1 MNLQVPAM
9 LIQVLAML
17 LQVPTIVLQVP
28 PLFLQVPAMLLQVL
42 AIVLQIPVIHLQI
55 YTPTSPSYALT
66 SPSYTSTCTGYFPTS
81 PSYQTSCSPKHD
93 LVGEEFCQRKL
104 SDLDILP
111 KIVSCEPLSPDKWT
125 QCSSPCNTGSAEFSG
140 RNVLGLEK
148 FTHRFQV
155 ALIMEHE
162 KMVYYL
168 LEAGADIYVRDSKG
182 NEALHY
188 AASCANENI
197 LIFLLNKFNVT
208 NVDQS
213 KRNKSP
219 RRKKMKLE
227 FDLDTRNKRNETALF
242 STVKCKRQP
251 NVKILIK
258 AGSDLNAKYRSNETP
273 LALVLLLGLDET
285 ALLLMQHGCELNII
299 NRKYDKAIHLAV
311 QHRCILSFHWLM
323 AAGTDVFKRNNVG
336 GTVMHYSTTVE
347 IAESL
352 VEAGLDVNDKDKFGR
367 SPLHIAVSKGNVD
380 LVRYLLEN
388 GAGVNSAACF
398 GITPLILATNFCS
411 LPLIRMLF
419 ENKADINIQNK
430 LGYSPLIIA
439 LKQIAADNSEEDTD
453 QSIFK
458 EIISKAPNLDLQ
470 DNLGRT
476 ALMFLAGDFAWGI
489 SALISSGANVNI
501 KDKQQRSALVY
512 LLMNKLKFLN
522 AEAFIEMCNG
532 KLDVVLDPQYKC
544 LLEDLA
550 FSKKSSKS
558 TADLSMEILSLFLSK
573 GFVYNLEECDSQPCY
588 MENFIKWPWEYST
601 NVDC

>member
-1 MNLQVPAM
+1 M
-9 LIQVLAML
+9 
-17 LQVPTIVLQVP
+17 
-28 PLFLQVPAMLLQVL
+28 
-42 AIVLQIPVIHLQI
+42 
-55 YTPTSPSYALT
+55 
-66 SPSYTSTCTGYFPTS
+66 
-81 PSYQTSCSPKHD
+81 
-93 LVGEEFCQRKL
+93 
-104 SDLDILP
+104 LP
-111 KIVSCEPLSPDKWT
+111 KKSHTL
-125 QCSSPCNTGSAEFSG
+125 
-140 RNVLGLEK
+140 L
-148 FTHRFQV
+148 QV

-197 LIFLLNKFNVT
+197 LMFFLNKFNVE
-208 NVDQS
+208 NVDHR
-213 KRNKSP
+213 KRSIP
-219 RRKKMKLE
+219 PSRKKMKLE
-227 FDLDTRNKRNETALF
+227 FHLDTRNKRKETALF
-242 STVKCKRQP
+242 IAVKRKRQS

-258 AGSDLNAKYRSNETP
+258 AGSDLNAKSRSNETP
-273 LALVLLLGLDET
+273 LALALRLGLDET
-285 ALLLMQHGCELNII
+285 ALLLMQHGCELKTI
-299 NRKYDKAIHLAV
+299 NSKGDKAIHLAV

-323 AAGTDVFKRNNVG
+323 AAGTNVFERNNVG

-352 VEAGLDVNDKDKFGR
+352 VEAGLDVNNKDKFGR

-388 GAGVNSAACF
+388 GAGVNSATCF
-398 GITPLILATNFCS
+398 GNTPLILATKCCS
-411 LPLIRMLF
+411 LPLIRILF

-439 LKQIAADNSEEDTD
+439 SKQITADNSEEDTD
-453 QSIFK
+453 QSIFE
-458 EIISKAPNLDLQ
+458 EIISRAPNLDLQ

-501 KDKQQRSALVY
+501 KDKQKRSALVY
-512 LLMNKLKFLN
+512 LLMNKSKCLN
-522 AEAFIEMCNG
+522 AEAFIKMCNG

-558 TADLSMEILSLFLSK
+558 TADLSMEILSLFLSN
-573 GFVYNLEECDSQPCY
+573 GFIYNLEECDSQPCN
-588 MENFIKWPWEYST
+588 MESFIKSGLGNSVRMLIANCYLSNYDLKTIMSYSKITVTPSRHSVHNLLFRASRSPWPLVKLAFIAVSSQLGDSPEREQHLKQSFIPETIQDLLQFQTRLARLQLIFWKRIPFLFNPTQYEQSPIPRPLLYYWPIGKNMFKAKPT
-601 NVDC
+601 NASSLTSKENINT